1 MNWFFFI
8 LILPLC
14 GFASEEDLVVK
25 RIYGHLAI
33 RDQQGALEE
42 AKMGVNRFPQNRSVR
57 LAYARALSERGEEVA
72 AWQEWVQVA
81 PLDTPILE
89 WKGEE
94 LSLLESMAWGV
105 LQRGSLS
112 TQPVIQL
119 HALLG
124 SAMTRDARAIPLLL
138 HHLKGSNAMLRAFA
152 VQLAASYGDGVLQE
166 EIIRLFREEKVW
178 YVRLAVIQAIGQL
191 RIGSLKPAL
200 TDLILEKEGGGVRSA
215 KALTEEKEAAMMAL
229 LQMSDEVTEAEWLML
244 IISPRATLRQLACNM
259 VTRASLRY
267 PKAHKALFLEKIA
280 ARLQD
285 QSPDVRIG
293 ALNAITALR
302 TAKDVRALIEP
313 NLSDSTPS
321 VAITAARS
329 LLLID
334 RQAGEEHLE
343 RWLNHDDKELA
354 RMASA
359 AIAVSGKYGT
369 YLAKKHLNASDP
381 YVRANLSW
389 ALIGQRIDVD
399 RACAILGQVLEE
411 ERGVLWMW
419 DTPGNPLF
427 HGLAPSR
434 LHHIEQMPQYPLIV
448 DQMTRL
454 EVLSAMSRVGCK
466 RAFAAMRS
474 FLTTRAWGV
483 TGSAA
488 AILLQEGDAS
498 DVDAVRGLLTDPDE
512 WIRVQAALILAM
524 VGGDVLAVPVLQAAY
539 PHMEREMRVRILE
552 ALAYVGHA
560 DSIPFL
566 IGILQEPFQIL
577 RVVAAAAILLAL
589 NH

>member
-1 MNWFFFI
+1 MNRFF
-8 LILPLC
+8 LALMLPIC
-14 GFASEEDLVVK
+14 SFANEEDLVVK
-25 RIYGHLAI
+25 RVYGHLAI

-42 AKMGVNRFPQNRSVR
+42 AKMGLNRFPQNRSIR

-72 AWQEWVQVA
+72 AWQEWTQVA
-81 PLDTPILE
+81 HLDTPILE
-89 WKGEE
+89 WEGEE
-94 LSLLESMAWGV
+94 LALLESMAWGV
-105 LQRGSLS
+105 LQRGSVS

-138 HHLKGSNAMLRAFA
+138 HHLRGSNAMLRAFA

-166 EIIRLFREEKVW
+166 EIIRLFQEEKVW

-191 RIGSLKPAL
+191 RIISLKPAL
-200 TDLILEKEGGGVRSA
+200 TDLVLEKEGGGIRSA
-215 KALTEEKEAAMMAL
+215 RALTEEKEAAMMAL

-244 IISPRATLRQLACNM
+244 MISPRATLRQLACNM

-267 PKAHKALFLEKIA
+267 PMRQASKSMFLEKIA
-280 ARLQD
+280 ACLQD

-293 ALNAITALR
+293 ALNALSSLR
-302 TAKDVRALIEP
+302 AEKQLIEP
-313 NLSDSTPS
+313 KLSDSTPA
-321 VAITAARS
+321 VAITAARA

-334 RQAGEEHLE
+334 QKVGEEHLE
-343 RWLNHDDKELA
+343 RWLSHEDKLLA

-359 AIAVSGKYGT
+359 AVAVSGKYGIH
-369 YLAKKHLNASDP
+369 LAQKHLNASDP

-389 ALIGQRIDVD
+389 ALIGQRMDVD
-399 RACAILGQVLEE
+399 RACATLGQVLEE
-411 ERGVLWMW
+411 EKGVLWMW
-419 DTPGNPLF
+419 DAAGNPLF
-427 HGLAPSR
+427 QGLAPSR

-454 EVLSAMSRVGCK
+454 EVLSAMSRVGYK
-466 RAFAAMRS
+466 GAFAAMRN

-498 DVDAVRGLLTDPDE
+498 DADAVRGLLTDPDE

-577 RVVAAAAILLAL
+577 RVVSAAAILLAL